1 MKLRYEKK
9 YGRSAMTYYTL
20 RAALFAAIAFNV
32 YGVFYVFCVEEND
45 PMIYEGTASVVV
57 SRNQTQNPDGQ
68 VSDEIVPNSMIGVH
82 NYADVAPSPWKQRT
96 NVHHTENAK

>member
-20 RAALFAAIAFNV
+20 RAALYAAIAFNV

-45 PMIYEGTASVVV
+45 PMIYEAPV
-57 SRNQTQNPDGQ
+57 SIQEQ
-68 VSDEIVPNSMIGVH
+68 M
-82 NYADVAPSPWKQRT
+82 K
-96 NVHHTENAK
+96 